1 VVNTLA
7 ASLAQHRQFGFAE
20 SAVEIGGSE
29 IFFNRS
35 RLGSVSSARSDP
47 PVDPR
52 LVDVVGLLL
61 HTITLWKTARG
72 LKDD

>member
-35 RLGSVSSARSDP
+35 RLGSVSWLAAI
-47 PVDPR
+47 
-52 LVDVVGLLL
+52 LLS
-61 HTITLWKTARG
+61 IRALWT
-72 LKDD
+72 